1 MSHTT
6 LPSATALVP
15 TFDGII
21 NGERQLLVNA
31 RDLHAFLESK
41 QEFTAWIAKR
51 IGKYE
56 FVENQDYL
64 IDKIIIQVPH
74 QGGTRQSTKT
84 EYHLTLDMAKE
95 LSMVERNAK
104 GKEARQYFIACE
116 KRLYALAISGNTD
129 PLTAIN
135 ANIQKMTD
143 SITAM
148 ADGIATLAT
157 ATAAQQRTLDRTQ
170 DYISLLELN
179 QKGHIK
185 VTPEVIEQ
193 VKLMK
198 QGGYSQ
204 ASIGR
209 MLRLSGATVSLIIN
223 DKYPMNAIASDD
235 HVARLVKTAK
245 SVLEQGE

>member
-31 RDLHAFLESK
+31 RELHAFLESK
-41 QEFTAWIAKR
+41 QEFSAWIGNR
-51 IGKYE
+51 IEQYG
-56 FVENQDYL
+56 FVDEQDFL
-64 IDKIIIQVPH
+64 IILSKTQN
-74 QGGTRQSTKT
+74 GGRPRID
-84 EYHLTLDMAKE
+84 YHLTLDMAKE

-157 ATAAQQRTLDRTQ
+157 AAAVQQRTLDRTQ

-185 VTPEVIEQ
+185 VTPQVIE
-193 VKLMK
+193 
-198 QGGYSQ
+198 
-204 ASIGR
+204 
-209 MLRLSGATVSLIIN
+209 
-223 DKYPMNAIASDD
+223 
-235 HVARLVKTAK
+235 
-245 SVLEQGE
+245 